1 MTDSLVVALAAGMV
15 AAFNPCGF
23 ALLPAYL
30 TLVVRRTADGDPLGR
45 ALGATAAMTAGFVMV
60 FGVFGLVAVP
70 LALSVGTYLSWATV
84 VVGVGLVLLGLWL
97 LTGHELLVR
106 LPRLRGGAPTDRP
119 ASMLGYGVA
128 YAVASLSCTIAP
140 FLAVT
145 TSTFR
150 AQSPA
155 AGVLVFLAYAIGM
168 GVVVGV
174 LAVSVA
180 LAQDRMVRRL
190 RGVMP
195 YVNRLSGLLLVV
207 AGAYVAY
214 YGIYELRLADGRIV
228 DDPVVD
234 AATAVPGAVSRF
246 VSDAGPWAALAVS
259 IVLLALGLAVSR
271 IRARPTAAAEHE
283 TPPPTEDRRGASG

>member
-1 MTDSLVVALAAGMV
+1 VTDSLVVALAAGMV

-30 TLVVRRTADGDPLGR
+30 TLVVRRSADGDPLRR
-45 ALGATAAMTAGFVMV
+45 ALGASAAMTAGFVAV
-60 FGVFGLVAVP
+60 FGAFGLVVVP
-70 LALSVGTYLSWATV
+70 LAMSVGTYLSWTTV
-84 VVGVGLVLLGLWL
+84 VVGAALVLLGIWL
-97 LTGHELLVR
+97 LSGREMLVR
-106 LPRLRGGAPTDRP
+106 LPRLSGAAPTDRP
-119 ASMLGYGVA
+119 ASMLVYGVA

-150 AQSPA
+150 AQSPL
-155 AGVLVFLAYAIGM
+155 AGMLVFLTYAIGM
-168 GVVVGV
+168 GVVVGM

-180 LAQDRMVRRL
+180 LAQDRLVLRL

-195 YVNRLSGLLLVV
+195 YVNRLSGLLLVI

-246 VSDAGPWAALAVS
+246 VSDAGPWAALAAFVA
-259 IVLLALGLAVSR
+259 LLALGLAVR
-271 IRARPTAAAEHE
+271 RKRTRPTAAVERE
-283 TPPPTEDRRGASG
+283 TPPAD

>member
-30 TLVVRRTADGDPLGR
+30 TLVVRQTADGNPLRR
-45 ALGATAAMTAGFVMV
+45 ALGATAAMTAGFVTV
-60 FGVFGLVAVP
+60 FGAFGLVAVP

-106 LPRLRGGAPTDRP
+106 LPRLGGRAPTDGP
-119 ASMLGYGVA
+119 ASMLAYGVA

-150 AQSPA
+150 ARSPL

-180 LAQDRMVRRL
+180 LAQERMVRRL

-195 YVNRLSGLLLVV
+195 HVNRLSGLLLVV

-234 AATAVPGAVSRF
+234 AATAIPGVVSRF
-246 VSDAGPWAALAVS
+246 VSDAGPWAALAASV
-259 IVLLALGLAVSR
+259 VLLALGLAVRR

-283 TPPPTEDRRGASG
+283 TPPPTDHRRGASG